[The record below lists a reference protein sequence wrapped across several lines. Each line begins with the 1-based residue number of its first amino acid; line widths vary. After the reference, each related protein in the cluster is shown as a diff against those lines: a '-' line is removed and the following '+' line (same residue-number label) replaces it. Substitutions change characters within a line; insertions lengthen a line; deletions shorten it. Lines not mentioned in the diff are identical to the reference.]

1 MSPEDI
7 TLREISQAQKGRS
20 CQLSEAQVKSTG
32 VKGWE
37 DNSVWDGQRGNGELD
52 VSGVNVEGEEFGSLV
67 VADGNTNVCCLT

>member
-7 TLREISQAQKGRS
+7 TLREINQAQKGKS

-32 VKGWE
+32 VREGRG

-52 VSGVNVEGEEFGSLV
+52 VSGVLMWKEKSLGV
-67 VADGNTNVCCLT
+67 SGG